1 MNKYIDVGNQR
12 QHCEK
17 REEKKWNGKVRKKK
31 SSNVGLELEV
41 SECRLIN

>member
-17 REEKKWNGKVRKKK
+17 REEKKWNGKVRKK
-31 SSNVGLELEV
+31 NLQMLDW
-41 SECRLIN
+41 N